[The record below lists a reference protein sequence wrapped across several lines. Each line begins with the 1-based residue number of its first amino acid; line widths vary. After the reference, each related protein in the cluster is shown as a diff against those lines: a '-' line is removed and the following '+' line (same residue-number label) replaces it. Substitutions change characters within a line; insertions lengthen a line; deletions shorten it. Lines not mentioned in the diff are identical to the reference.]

1 LAKRVFISYR
11 REDTAAVARLVYDR
25 LWRVLGK
32 SSVFF
37 DVNAIGGGEDFEK
50 RIITEISRSDAALIL
65 IGDKWLGVNAS
76 SERGRIWDSQDYV
89 RAEVREALARSL
101 LIIPLLVSGTR
112 MPGAEQLPDDVKAL
126 STKNAMS
133 LRHESF
139 EDDTENIIAAIL
151 GTQARERGWEKQASI
166 WRRIAWTLGGMVM
179 AAGTVLALALAHFAI
194 FARPLEASIGI
205 PSTVLLIV
213 ATIVLGGWAGLRQT
227 AGSSFRK

>member
-32 SSVFF
+32 SGVFF
-37 DVNAIGGGEDFEK
+37 DVDTIGGGEDFEK
-50 RIITEISRSDAALIL
+50 RIIAEIGRCDAALIL
-65 IGDKWLGVNAS
+65 IGDRWLGAGAV
-76 SERGRIWDSQDYV
+76 SERGRIFDSQDYV
-89 RAEVREALARSL
+89 RAEVREALARSV
-101 LIIPLLVSGTR
+101 LIIPILVSGAR
-112 MPGAEQLPDDVKAL
+112 MPSAEQLPDDIKAV
-126 STKNAMS
+126 SSKNAMS

-166 WRRIAWTLGGMVM
+166 WRRIAWTLGGMVI
-179 AAGTVLALALAHFAI
+179 AAGSVLALALAHFAI
-194 FARPLEASIGI
+194 FARPLEASIGV
-205 PSTVLLIV
+205 PLTALLVV

-227 AGSSFRK
+227 AGRLFRK